1 MSLMASYSIEVDTAA
16 LRLVED
22 MRSLTTDVL
31 EVVAGFAISE
41 IENNIPPLPQQ
52 GSQTFVSAKQR
63 RYVMAMIQKGVI
75 KVPYV
80 RGGRAA
86 GSENLTKSMYVM
98 RESVDSVQVVST
110 ARYAPYVIGDQQAPI
125 SPKPDGST
133 GMQAAERLI
142 DNGTIDRIVNDAI
155 AKAFS

>member
-1 MSLMASYSIEVDTAA
+1 MASYSIEVDAAA

-31 EVVAGFAISE
+31 EITAGFAISE
-41 IENNIPPLPQQ
+41 ILDNIPPLPQQ
-52 GSQTFVSAKQR
+52 GAQKFVSAKQR
-63 RYVMAMIQKGVI
+63 RYVMAMISKGVI

-98 RESVDSVQVVST
+98 RESIDSVMVVST
-110 ARYAPYVIGDQQAPI
+110 ARYAPYVIGDQQATI
-125 SPKPDGST
+125 HQGRWLT
-133 GMQAAERLI
+133 GEQAAQRLI
-142 DNGTIDRIVNDAI
+142 DNGTIDRIVNDAV

>member
-1 MSLMASYSIEVDTAA
+1 MASYSIEVDTAA

-41 IENNIPPLPQQ
+41 ILDNIPPLPQQ

-63 RYVMAMIQKGVI
+63 RYVMAMISKGVI

-98 RESVDSVQVVST
+98 RESTDSVMVVST

-125 SPKPDGST
+125 HQGRWLT
-133 GMQAAERLI
+133 GEQAAQRLI